1 MKKNRQ
7 TVLHILFLGKYICST
22 SEEWKYLTIDQWNPY
37 RLPHYTDLFLAAV
50 AGVVVF
56 MKKQISFLFRCPCF
70 YKCKTLEFQNTI
82 KILSLYRFW
91 FNLFYKLHHSFNS
104 SWQIRSCSHML
115 SAILKETE
123 HNCLR
128 ETACVSKVWIWKPSI
143 WSCWH
148 LSELYLI
155 EKKMYSTFCN
165 SLLDEKDNK
174 ARENFLHPYLLKS
187 KAVPSAWSKYLAH
200 PYTCMVPI
208 IY

>member
-1 MKKNRQ
+1 MINE
-7 TVLHILFLGKYICST
+7 ILTDSLITLIFSFTTPPHPLLRLRFGSCSRGCGFH
-22 SEEWKYLTIDQWNPY
+22 EKAD
-37 RLPHYTDLFLAAV
+37 F
-50 AGVVVF
+50 F
-56 MKKQISFLFRCPCF
+56 FFLFRCPCF

-128 ETACVSKVWIWKPSI
+128 ETPCVSKVWIWKPSI

-155 EKKMYSTFCN
+155 EKKNVFN
-165 SLLDEKDNK
+165 ILQLF
-174 ARENFLHPYLLKS
+174 ARWE
-187 KAVPSAWSKYLAH
+187 
-200 PYTCMVPI
+200 I
-208 IY
+208 